1 MLDFSY
7 HSPVRW
13 YSSPSTFFFFLEIL
27 LHYCLHQHSIR
38 FYGNPRD
45 PQVHSL
51 LKACQEPQQGMRYNG
66 FFSEG
71 GVCCPLSHADA
82 AMLARH
88 KLAHQPPVNIYYKRA
103 LYRDRGEGNGKKE

>member
-1 MLDFSY
+1 MEIQEIPKFTASLR
-7 HSPVRW
+7 PAKN
-13 YSSPSTFFFFLEIL
+13 PSKEWGT
-27 LHYCLHQHSIR
+27 
-38 FYGNPRD
+38 
-45 PQVHSL
+45 
-51 LKACQEPQQGMRYNG
+51 M
-66 FFSEG
+66 G